1 MSTDRST
8 NRQLFTV
15 ICLVLALGTFILYL
29 PVRHNGFTNF
39 DDPAYLSENP
49 HINTGLTRA
58 NILWSF
64 ERVNAGYWVPLTWIS
79 FMAECQ
85 FFGLNAGYDHLV
97 SVGFHIATML
107 LLFVWLTELTGAIWR
122 SAFVAAL
129 FAWHPMHVESVA
141 WTCERKDVM
150 SAFFWMLTL
159 IVYSHYVRARLANH
173 RLGVAIN
180 YLLGLFFF
188 ACGFMSKPMVVTL
201 PFVLL
206 LVDFWPLK
214 RFTVPGP
221 EFNVKNL
228 AKLCFEK
235 VPFFGVAAIG
245 GAIGFLTQTVGGAVS
260 SDTLASRVMNALGSY
275 VRYISKL
282 FWPVDLSIFYPFP
295 AHGAIALAVV
305 AVLLLG
311 ACSLAFIILSPR
323 WPYLFVGWFWFLGT
337 LVPVI
342 GIIQAGSQSMADR
355 FIYIPSIGFFIFVT
369 WAVAD
374 ICKSRH
380 AKIIPAVLATAVLAT
395 AVLAACVELT
405 SIQIQYWRSS
415 LTVFKHALAV
425 TTDNYV
431 ADALIGQALDAE
443 GRDGEALGYCQKAV
457 QINPDYPPGQFFYG
471 IVLWKTGHSA
481 QAYNYLNTAAKL
493 TPRDPIFEY
502 KLGEFLAESGQAD
515 QAAARFDA
523 AIQNKPEFA
532 EAHNALGKTYLKQG
546 KIQPAADQ
554 LAQAATLAPDNAQFH
569 YDLGTVLLSLAKPDQ
584 AIEQF
589 SRAIHLQPD
598 FVLAHENLAAALAQE
613 SKLPQAIEHFSKVA
627 QLQPNNPE
635 AHFNLGFAY
644 LNSRQPAQATEQ
656 FAEELRLTPNETKA
670 HYRLAQ
676 ALQEQNQLPQAV
688 SEYRQAL
695 RLTPNFP
702 DARTALNEILAAHPQ
717 LR

>member
-1 MSTDRST
+1 MSTGQSI
-8 NRQLFTV
+8 NRQPFAVLAV

-29 PVRHNGFTNF
+29 PVRHNGYTNF
-39 DDPAYLSENP
+39 DDPAYISENS
-49 HINTGLTRA
+49 HVTTGLTRE

-64 ERVNAGYWVPLTWIS
+64 ENVHAGYWIPVTWIS

-85 FFGLNAGYDHLV
+85 LFGQNSGYDHLV
-97 SVGFHIATML
+97 SVGFHIATTL
-107 LLFVWLTELTGAIWR
+107 LLFWWLAQLTGATWR

-129 FAWHPMHVESVA
+129 FAWHPLHVESVA
-141 WTCERKDVM
+141 WACERKDVL

-159 IVYSHYVRARLANH
+159 IVYSRYVKARSAH
-173 RLGVAIN
+173 HSLGAVIN

-206 LVDFWPLK
+206 LVDFWPLQ

-221 EFNVKNL
+221 EFNVKHL
-228 AKLCFEK
+228 TRLCIEK
-235 VPFFGVAAIG
+235 IPFFGVAAIG
-245 GAIGFLTQTVGGAVS
+245 GAIGFLTQTIGGAVS
-260 SDTLASRVMNALGSY
+260 SDTLSSRVTNALGSY

-295 AHGAIALAVV
+295 AHGAIALAIV

-374 ICKSRH
+374 VFESRH
-380 AKIIPAVLATAVLAT
+380 SKIIPAALAT
-395 AVLAACVELT
+395 AVLAACVVLT
-405 SIQIQYWRSS
+405 HIQIQYWRSS
-415 LTVFKHALAV
+415 ITVFAHALTV

-431 ADALIGQALDAE
+431 ADACLGQALDAV
-443 GRDGEALGYCQKAV
+443 GRDKEALPYCQDAV
-457 QINPDYPPGQFFYG
+457 RIDPDYSPGQFFLG
-471 IVLWKTGHSA
+471 MVCWKQNDLAEAWQHFD
-481 QAYNYLNTAAKL
+481 TAAKA
-493 TPRDPIFEY
+493 DPQNSIVQY
-502 KLGEFLAESGQAD
+502 DMGKFLLEHGIVDKAIV
-515 QAAARFDA
+515 RFNV
-523 AIQNKPEFA
+523 AIQDDPTFA
-532 EAHNALGKTYLKQG
+532 EAHNALGKAFLQQG
-546 KIQPAADQ
+546 KLQPAADQ
-554 LAQAATLAPDNAQFH
+554 LSRAVALAPGNAQFY
-569 YDLGTVLLSLAKPDQ
+569 YDLGTVFLDASRPTQ
-584 AIEQF
+584 AIGPF
-589 SRAIHLQPD
+589 STAIQLQPD
-598 FVLAHENLAAALAQE
+598 FELAHENLAAALAE
-613 SKLPQAIEHFSKVA
+613 EGKLPEAIEQFSKAA
-627 QLQPNNPE
+627 QLQPNDAE

-644 LNSRQPAQATEQ
+644 LNDRQPAMAAEQ
-656 FAEELRLTPNETKA
+656 FTKELRLTPHETKA

-702 DARTALNEILAAHPQ
+702 EAKAALNEILAAHPQ